1 MKIYMKPQSV
11 VVNLF
16 LEDNLLQASGEKT
29 SAAPKLNNSLTTEP
43 QLSNRKTWGSKLW
56 EYEE

>member
-1 MKIYMKPQSV
+1 MKIYTRPQSV

-16 LEDNLLQASGEKT
+16 LEDNLLQGSGVGA

-43 QLSNRKTWGSKLW
+43 QLSNRKTWGSRLW